1 LKKVTYLIS
10 NINKAIAFEW
20 IAQHFPNHNLQL
32 SFVLLNTGPSELESS
47 LKNNNV
53 RVTRIHFAGSRHLV
67 KAFFKLYGLLRETK
81 PDIVHC
87 HLFHATLLGL
97 FTGRLA
103 GVKRCI
109 YTRHHS
115 TYNWQYNKKG
125 VWLDR
130 LLNWLATD
138 IVAISENVRNVLLN
152 NEKVPSAKVRLI
164 QHGFDLYAFQSI
176 SNDRIENLKKKY
188 NPHNRAPAIGVIA
201 RWLHLKGLQYI
212 IPAFQQVL
220 ADYPN
225 AFIIL
230 ANANGPYKEEIDSM
244 LASLPEHSHISI
256 PFENDLFALYQ
267 LFDVYVHTPLN
278 PTIEAFGQTY
288 VEALAAGI
296 PSIFTMSGVAPE
308 FVEHEKNAMVVDF
321 KDQNGIYNSV
331 SRLLADKDLS
341 ERMVKNGKRD
351 VQRFELGNMISKLEK
366 LYECQVRR

>member
-1 LKKVTYLIS
+1 
-10 NINKAIAFEW
+10 
-20 IAQHFPNHNLQL
+20 
-32 SFVLLNTGPSELESS
+32 VLL
-47 LKNNNV
+47 
-53 RVTRIHFAGSRHLV
+53 
-67 KAFFKLYGLLRETK
+67 
-81 PDIVHC
+81 
-87 HLFHATLLGL
+87 
-97 FTGRLA
+97 
-103 GVKRCI
+103 KR
-109 YTRHHS
+109 
-115 TYNWQYNKKG
+115 
-125 VWLDR
+125 
-130 LLNWLATD
+130 
-138 IVAISENVRNVLLN
+138 ENVLPT
-152 NEKVPSAKVRLI
+152 KISLI
-164 QHGFDLYAFQSI
+164 HHGFDMDSFQRI
-176 SNDRIENLKKKY
+176 SLDRIENLKKKY